1 MGFFDAPKREPI
13 PPHTNRV
20 GTRAQT
26 FSAAP
31 IGRPTAGLG
40 KLGYLEAQSVPS
52 DQITCNQ
59 QVANASRIWP
69 AQIV

>member
-40 KLGYLEAQSVPS
+40 QAGLSGSTVRTKRSNYL
-52 DQITCNQ
+52 
-59 QVANASRIWP
+59 
-69 AQIV
+69 